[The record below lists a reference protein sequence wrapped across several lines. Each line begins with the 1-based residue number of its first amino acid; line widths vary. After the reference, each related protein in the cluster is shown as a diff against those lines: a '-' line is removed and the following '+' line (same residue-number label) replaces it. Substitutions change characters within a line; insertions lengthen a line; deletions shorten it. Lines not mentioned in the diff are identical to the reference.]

1 MDNDLQ
7 NDFTSVLVLDVVA
20 AMKRY
25 RVEKTQANSRDLIRS
40 IFAAVEGSVW
50 LYRQHVTSIAKSIEA
65 ITREEEL
72 ALAETAYL
80 VNANGT
86 ISEQMRFIPL
96 PALIRLT
103 TRIANRVDPRTGTR
117 FDVPGWESFQR
128 AIAIRN
134 RITHPKTKSD
144 LLVSERDV
152 DTCYA
157 AFFWLLQLTQSGMEA
172 VVSAFRA
179 HAEEMREIF
188 EKLKAGDPE
197 ITTLYHRAQM
207 YLDE

>member
-1 MDNDLQ
+1 MDSDLHH
-7 NDFTSVLVLDVVA
+7 DFTSVLVLDVVA
-20 AMKRY
+20 AMQRY
-25 RVEKTQANSRDLIRS
+25 RAEKTQANSRDLIRS

-86 ISEQMRFIPL
+86 VSEQMRFIPL

-103 TRIANRVDPRTGTR
+103 TRIANRIDPRTETR
-117 FDVPGWESFQR
+117 FDIPGWESFQR

-152 DTCYA
+152 DTCHA
-157 AFFWLLQLTQSGMEA
+157 AFFWLLQLTESGMEA

-179 HAEEMREIF
+179 YVEEMREIF

-197 ITTLYHRAQM
+197 ITALYHRAQM